1 MDKLD
6 EGMSVSYLLSDFRS
20 EVIDYRIACAKRL
33 STIAL
38 ALGPQR
44 LRDELLPVI
53 SGIASYFLFHNS
65 EIIFNI
71 L

>member
-6 EGMSVSYLLSDFRS
+6 ESMSVSYLLSDFRS

-53 SGIASYFLFHNS
+53 SGVSSYFVFHYQ